1 MEVSSW
7 GKSSNSTGAI
17 AIATFDYRKI
27 DGGVNPYFQK
37 HTQVTVNAKCP

>member
-27 DGGVNPYFQK
+27 DGGSKSLFSKTHPG
-37 HTQVTVNAKCP
+37 HC